1 MFFFKY
7 RELADA
13 MEDITENQAPS
24 ALGRDS
30 NDTCSQPLPLPPFA
44 ARKVT
49 EAVQSAV
56 GAIATAMDYPR
67 ELITDAARPS
77 YWVPDIEIHKC
88 FSCKKDFKLEDYKH
102 HCRACGQGVCSSC
115 SQNRRSV
122 PSRGWDQ
129 PVRICDKCV
138 AKMEQL

>member
-1 MFFFKY
+1 MK
-7 RELADA
+7 
-13 MEDITENQAPS
+13 DITEQTDTVE
-24 ALGRDS
+24 RDS
-30 NDTCSQPLPLPPFA
+30 VYTSLQPLPLPTFT

-56 GAIATAMDYPR
+56 EIIATAMDYPR

-77 YWVPDIEIHKC
+77 YWLPDVEIHNC
-88 FSCKKDFKLEDYKH
+88 FSCKKDFKPQDCKH

-115 SQNRRSV
+115 SQNRQPV

-129 PVRICDKCV
+129 PVRVCDKCMT
-138 AKMEQL
+138 KKELL